1 MSQDEIRSAILELLQ
16 KNARLT
22 DQQIADRLGVTAAVI
37 AAEIAAMEAEGIIL
51 GYHVMVNEEKWNHG
65 EVRAMIELEI
75 QPERDGGYDSIAQAI
90 CKFPEVRTVYL
101 ISGQRD
107 LRLEVVGKSLREI
120 ASFVASKLAPLP
132 GVRSTATHFFL
143 KTYKEYWFTQE
154 KDQVYE
160 RLPVA
165 P

>member
-1 MSQDEIRSAILELLQ
+1 MSQDEIRSAIIELLQ
-16 KNARLT
+16 KNARLP
-22 DQQIADRLGVTAAVI
+22 DQQIADRLGIPVAVV
-37 AAEIAAMEAEGIIL
+37 AAEVAAMEQEGIIL
-51 GYHVMVNEEKWNHG
+51 GYHVMINEEKWDHG

-75 QPERDGGYDSIAQAI
+75 QPERDGGYDAVAQAI

-107 LRLEVVGKSLREI
+107 LRLEVMGRSLREI

-143 KTYKEYWFTQE
+143 KTYKEYGFTPE

-160 RLPVA
+160 RLAVA

>member
-1 MSQDEIRSAILELLQ
+1 MKKDAIRQAVIALLQ
-16 KNARLT
+16 KTARLT
-22 DQQIADRLGVTAAVI
+22 DRQIADRLGIPAAKVG
-37 AAEIAAMEAEGIIL
+37 AEIAAMEAAGIIL
-51 GYHVMVNEEKWNHG
+51 GYHAMVNEEKWNHG

-75 QPERDGGYDSIAQAI
+75 QPERDGGYDSVAQSI
-90 CKFPEVRTVYL
+90 CRFPEVRTVYL

-107 LRLEVVGKSLREI
+107 LRLEVVGKSLREV

-143 KTYKEYWFTQE
+143 KTYKEYGFTPQKE
-154 KDQVYE
+154 EVYE
-160 RLPVA
+160 RLKVA

>member
-1 MSQDEIRSAILELLQ
+1 MSQDEIRSAIIELLQ
-16 KNARLT
+16 KKARLT
-22 DQQIADRLGVTAAVI
+22 DQQIADRLGITAAVV
-37 AAEIAAMEAEGIIL
+37 AAEVAAMEAEGIIL

-75 QPERDGGYDSIAQAI
+75 QPERDGGYDSVAQSI
-90 CKFPEVRTVYL
+90 CRFPEVRTVYL

-143 KTYKEYWFTQE
+143 KTYKEYGFTPE